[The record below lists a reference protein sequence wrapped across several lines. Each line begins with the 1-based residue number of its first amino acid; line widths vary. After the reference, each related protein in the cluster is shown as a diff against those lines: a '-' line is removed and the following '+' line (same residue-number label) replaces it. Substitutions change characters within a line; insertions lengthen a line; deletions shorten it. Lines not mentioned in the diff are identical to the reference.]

1 MSLSLWMVLGFAAW
15 TILVLVVGVG
25 VRRWASVLRGHAD
38 LTSFPADVPH
48 GSVPYRRAMRAH
60 ANCLENLPV
69 FTAIVLVGAV
79 TRLNPPGMD
88 ALAVTTMTARI
99 AQTSV
104 HMLFPERNATIAVR
118 FAFFF
123 VQIVAMLLIGLLLG
137 HAALHPHMTDNP

>member
-1 MSLSLWMVLGFAAW
+1 MSLSLWMVLSFAGW
-15 TILVLVVGVG
+15 TILVLIVGVG
-25 VRRWASVLRGHAD
+25 VRRWTSVLRGQAD

-69 FTAIVLVGAV
+69 FAAIVLVGAA
-79 TRLNPPGMD
+79 TGLNPPGMD
-88 ALAVTTMTARI
+88 ALAVTTMGARI

-104 HMLFPERNATIAVR
+104 HLLLPERNATIAAR

-123 VQIVAMLLIGLLLG
+123 VQILAMSLMGVLLAHSAI
-137 HAALHPHMTDNP
+137 HRA